1 MNNAYCLIA
10 LSGTKEGK
18 DYNPIGLFD
27 GNGLINWNPY
37 LLFFDGD
44 KNKYVPVEQKLLNS
58 LKKNKW
64 YHAVSIG
71 YSWSPMADK
80 FFEGLINDTLTDEE
94 YADVVVEY
102 YFMPTKLNKVIE

>member
-1 MNNAYCLIA
+1 MNNHSCLIA

-18 DYNPIGLFD
+18 DYNPIGVFD
-27 GNGLINWNPY
+27 GNGLYNWNPY
-37 LLFFDGD
+37 LLFFDD
-44 KNKYVPVEQKLLNS
+44 IKNQYVPVDQTLLNS

-71 YSWSPMADK
+71 YSKSPAADA
-80 FFEGLINDTLTDEE
+80 FFKGIINDDLTDEE

-102 YFMPTKLNKVIE
+102 YFMPIKLNKVIS